1 MLNWTCKYC
10 ESANGQQDNTCKSCG
25 AEKPKE
31 VIMREQVFMNILAEP
46 RVQNIYNIQT
56 RPDSDV
62 VMVYNKGQGQ
72 STRIERLLADV
83 EETEFEFNRPGRWY
97 YQTWIFLDDYG
108 YLMAL
113 IIVVIIALI
122 AYMMI

>member
-1 MLNWTCKYC
+1 
-10 ESANGQQDNTCKSCG
+10 
-25 AEKPKE
+25 
-31 VIMREQVFMNILAEP
+31 MNILAEP